1 MSFRALKKNAT
12 RFLQTALFEDQY
24 VEDVFKNT
32 STEAFIYDFYT
43 TSHPYAPFILDT
55 LSASLGLY
63 HTRPQLYYI
72 PKQPALRQYNNQY
85 GDALYMLEERPS
97 KEHIDADNFGNP
109 QDIISTDDMM
119 DNLRKDEKYKVDTKA
134 YLRARLFDMS

>member
-1 MSFRALKKNAT
+1 MSLRLENPEGKEYVIRALKKNAT

-72 PKQPALRQYNNQY
+72 PKHQALRTIQQ
-85 GDALYMLEERPS
+85 S
-97 KEHIDADNFGNP
+97 IW
-109 QDIISTDDMM
+109 
-119 DNLRKDEKYKVDTKA
+119 
-134 YLRARLFDMS
+134 

>member
-1 MSFRALKKNAT
+1 MSRALKKNAT

-85 GDALYMLEERPS
+85 GDCHIYARRTSS
-97 KEHIDADNFGNP
+97 KR
-109 QDIISTDDMM
+109 T
-119 DNLRKDEKYKVDTKA
+119 Y
-134 YLRARLFDMS
+134 